1 MISQTDQRSRERR
14 SRRRGRFGE
23 RSKRVTRRKE
33 RDTFR
38 HVVMPACFFFGVIG
52 LLGLV
57 GCFMH
62 FAVTETVALHV
73 VGMSLSLVVL
83 PCLFAA
89 YGLVRGH
96 HSDALN
102 EP

>member
-1 MISQTDQRSRERR
+1 MISRTDHRSRGRS
-14 SRRRGRFGE
+14 SRRKGRFGE
-23 RSKRVTRRKE
+23 RSKRVMRRKE

-38 HVVMPACFFFGVIG
+38 HVVLPACFFFGAFG
-52 LLGLV
+52 LLGLL

-62 FAVTETVALHV
+62 FALTETVALHF
-73 VGMSLSLVVL
+73 VGMSLSLVAL
-83 PCLFAA
+83 PCLFVA

>member
-1 MISQTDQRSRERR
+1 M
-14 SRRRGRFGE
+14 
-23 RSKRVTRRKE
+23 RRKE

-38 HVVMPACFFFGVIG
+38 NVVMPAGFFVGAIGV
-52 LLGLV
+52 LGLV

-62 FAVTETVALHV
+62 YALTETVALHF
-73 VGMSLSLVVL
+73 VGMSLSLVAL
-83 PCLFAA
+83 PCLFVA
-89 YGLVRGH
+89 YGFVRGH